1 MLQLLRGETK
11 GVGKLFARAAS
22 AIIKE
27 MLRQYPELAQK
38 YVLAPIIE
46 PLTQTTTNAGITA
59 LQVLI
64 ESHLQNKVTDPL
76 HNTITWYKICHA
88 G

>member
-11 GVGKLFARAAS
+11 GVGKLFVRAAS

-38 YVLAPIIE
+38 YVLSPIIE
-46 PLTQTTTNAGITA
+46 PLTQTTTNPGITDSIVG
-59 LQVLI
+59 L
-64 ESHLQNKVTDPL
+64 D
-76 HNTITWYKICHA
+76 
-88 G
+88 

>member
-27 MLRQYPELAQK
+27 ILRQYPELAQK

-59 LQVLI
+59 LQVLVDT
-64 ESHLQNKVTDPL
+64 LTK
-76 HNTITWYKICHA
+76 
-88 G
+88 